1 MGSFGVQSKDD
12 TLICPLSA
20 TKTAVF
26 DLVPLGDSTLSGPD
40 DAMAEGIS
48 ISLNLLLSYAHRQNH
63 RRRTQP
69 PPPISSQKKIV
80 PPYNL
85 LRAILTRLK
94 HQETVGQLHSLF
106 KPLCRVTAS
115 ASLKPLP
122 TFTLTSTPWTPPPQF
137 PKAEQIMLSLIDRL
151 EAIVTLAMSETT
163 TITVAARTSLFPVA
177 SAFHLSLSPD
187 SPLTVTCPPPQI
199 LNSFSALTDYIH
211 YFAACV
217 IATSIS
223 TASSNE
229 NEDDSEQVEA
239 ESGHWHQ
246 TPHPTTLRTSVPA
259 SPTTGSKLPKTKQL
273 AISIQGLTATD
284 KSGLRLRAQWEW
296 SGKEPD
302 GSKMDVRRSSFGFPT
317 LMEDV
322 QGQVK
327 AEEDIV
333 KVVKGQGEGLY
344 DWFAWE
350 GEQGKEW
357 DDGEGEVFRS
367 LESVV
372 DDAGK

>member
-1 MGSFGVQSKDD
+1 M
-12 TLICPLSA
+12 CPLSA
-20 TKTAVF
+20 TKTVVF

-40 DAMAEGIS
+40 DAMAEGVF

-106 KPLCRVTAS
+106 EPLCRVTAS

-137 PKAEQIMLSLIDRL
+137 PKVEQTMLSLIDRL
-151 EAIVTLAMSETT
+151 EATVTLTMSETT
-163 TITVAARTSLFPVA
+163 TITVAAHTSLTVAARTSLIPVA
-177 SAFHLSLSPD
+177 SAFYLSLSPN
-187 SPLTVTCPPPQI
+187 SPLTVTCPPPQS
-199 LNSFSALTDYIH
+199 LNSFSALADYIH
-211 YFAACV
+211 YFAACA

-223 TASSNE
+223 TASPNDS
-229 NEDDSEQVEA
+229 EDDTEQVEA

-296 SGKEPD
+296 SGKEPA
-302 GSKMDVRRSSFGFPT
+302 GSEINVRRSSFGYPA

-322 QGQVK
+322 QGQAQV
-327 AEEDIV
+327 EEGIV
-333 KVVKGQGEGLY
+333 KVVKAQGEGLY
-344 DWFAWE
+344 DWYAWE
-350 GEQGKEW
+350 GEQGKKW
-357 DDGEGEVFRS
+357 DAGEGELFRS

-372 DDAGK
+372 DDARK